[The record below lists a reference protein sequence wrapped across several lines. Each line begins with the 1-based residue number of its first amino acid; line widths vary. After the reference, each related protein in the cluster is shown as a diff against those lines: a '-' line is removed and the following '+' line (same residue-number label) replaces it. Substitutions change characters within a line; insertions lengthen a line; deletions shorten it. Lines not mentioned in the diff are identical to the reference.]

1 MEQPPNITPASPA
14 PFSTAAPAQVLDGQ
28 QDNTQIDIQKDPND
42 QTRKSPNQPKKVTSC
57 KYIKEEKIAIL
68 SVLLEVG
75 MELWEME
82 KSINK
87 PWRMLFWEQRVALPV
102 REKLK
107 SNARYA
113 ESGHDV
119 DLRFSG
125 SFGVEN
131 LRKWVRSQRT
141 QELER
146 VEGERQR
153 IPGSPPGRPL
163 SEVQQL
169 RARVFEEITAASLEK
184 DGEGVGEVPRAIGSG
199 DTQAVAAAAAAAA
212 AARSGTSSAGG
223 GGTQAGR
230 DPSPEPFAA
239 LFAPPGQ
246 NCGSSATVQAAAA
259 AAAAAASAAKAPAA
273 ISAPGLSTSVV
284 VAGGAGAADGD
295 PSTSAGSPFLSP
307 RNGNDS
313 TSLLRQRQPQQPQQ
327 PQPQPQTTLVR
338 SANRPLLPKPPAVAG
353 KDPAQAGG
361 ANGIDIGG
369 GSAFFAAGGTT
380 TSAAAAAGVSRP
392 RTASETTPEDF
403 RLGSGGAVRGYSTA
417 VAAAAAAAAAA
428 STTTTAPPTK
438 RKKVDHTDLVDRV
451 MAQISTLNLPSA
463 ATALLVQSLQAKI
476 GSPNF
481 IRGGGGAAAIA
492 AAGGEALGG
501 NGNLAQGERGARG
514 GALSLEERQLL
525 LEERLQASREAE
537 AAQALAERR
546 LKLMEE
552 MRAAGNDQVVTDE
565 VLQNQ
570 RRVVLGL

>member
-1 MEQPPNITPASPA
+1 MEQPPNITPASPS

-28 QDNTQIDIQKDPND
+28 QDNSQIDVQKDPNE
-42 QTRKSPNQPKKVTSC
+42 QTRKSPGQPKKVTSC

-113 ESGHDV
+113 EMGHDV

-153 IPGSPPGRPL
+153 MPGSPPGRPL

-184 DGEGVGEVPRAIGSG
+184 DGEGVGEGPTAVGSG
-199 DTQAVAAAAAAAA
+199 DTQAVAAAAVAAA
-212 AARSGTSSAGG
+212 AARSGTPSAGG
-223 GGTQAGR
+223 GATQAGR

-239 LFAPPGQ
+239 LFAPHGQ
-246 NCGSSATVQAAAA
+246 NGGSSATVQAAAA
-259 AAAAAASAAKAPAA
+259 AAAAAASAAKAPAT

-284 VAGGAGAADGD
+284 AAGGAGAADGA
-295 PSTSAGSPFLSP
+295 PSISAGSPFLSP
-307 RNGNDS
+307 QNGNDS
-313 TSLLRQRQPQQPQQ
+313 TSFLRQRRPQQPQQ
-327 PQPQPQTTLVR
+327 QPQPQTTSVR

-353 KDPAQAGG
+353 NDPAQAGG
-361 ANGIDIGG
+361 VNGIDAGG
-369 GSAFFAAGGTT
+369 GSALSAAGGTT
-380 TSAAAAAGVSRP
+380 TASAAAAGVSRP

-403 RLGSGGAVRGYSTA
+403 RLGSGGAVRGHSTA
-417 VAAAAAAAAAA
+417 MAAAAAAAAA
-428 STTTTAPPTK
+428 SATTTAPPTK
-438 RKKVDHTDLVDRV
+438 RKKVDHTDLVNRV
-451 MAQISTLNLPSA
+451 MAQISTLNLPLA

-481 IRGGGGAAAIA
+481 IRGGGGAAAIT

-501 NGNLAQGERGARG
+501 NGNLAQGERGVRG

-537 AAQALAERR
+537 SAQALAERR

-552 MRAAGNDQVVTDE
+552 MRAAGNDEVVTDE
-565 VLQNQ
+565 VLQKQ

>member
-28 QDNTQIDIQKDPND
+28 QDNGQIDVQKDPNE
-42 QTRKSPNQPKKVTSC
+42 QTRKGPGQPKKVTSC

-113 ESGHDV
+113 EMGHDV

-153 IPGSPPGRPL
+153 MPGSPPGRPL

-184 DGEGVGEVPRAIGSG
+184 DGEGVGEVPRAVGGG

-212 AARSGTSSAGG
+212 AARSGTPSAACGG
-223 GGTQAGR
+223 ATQAGR

-239 LFAPPGQ
+239 LFASPGQ
-246 NCGSSATVQAAAA
+246 NGGSSATVQAAAA

-273 ISAPGLSTSVV
+273 ISAPGGLSTSIV
-284 VAGGAGAADGD
+284 VAGGAGAADGA
-295 PSTSAGSPFLSP
+295 PSTSAGSPFMSP
-307 RNGNDS
+307 QNGNDS
-313 TSLLRQRQPQQPQQ
+313 ASLLRQRQPQQPQQ
-327 PQPQPQTTLVR
+327 QPQPQTTPVR

-353 KDPAQAGG
+353 NDPAQAGG
-361 ANGIDIGG
+361 ANGIDVGG
-369 GSAFFAAGGTT
+369 GGAFFAAGGTT
-380 TSAAAAAGVSRP
+380 IAAAAAGAAGVSRP

-417 VAAAAAAAAAA
+417 VAAAAAAAASA
-428 STTTTAPPTK
+428 TTTAPPTK
-438 RKKVDHTDLVDRV
+438 RKKVDHTDLVNRV
-451 MAQISTLNLPSA
+451 MAQISTLNLPLA

-476 GSPNF
+476 GSTNF
-481 IRGGGGAAAIA
+481 GRGGGGAAAIA
-492 AAGGEALGG
+492 AVGGEALGG
-501 NGNLAQGERGARG
+501 NGNLAPGERGARG

-537 AAQALAERR
+537 SAQALAERR

-552 MRAAGNDQVVTDE
+552 MRAAGNDQVVADE
-565 VLQNQ
+565 VL
-570 RRVVLGL
+570 

>member
-28 QDNTQIDIQKDPND
+28 RDNSQIDVQKDPNE
-42 QTRKSPNQPKKVTSC
+42 QTRKSPSQPKKVTSC

-113 ESGHDV
+113 EMGHDV

-153 IPGSPPGRPL
+153 MPGSPPGRPL

-184 DGEGVGEVPRAIGSG
+184 DGEGVGEVPRAVGSG
-199 DTQAVAAAAAAAA
+199 DTQAVAAAAAAA

-223 GGTQAGR
+223 GATQAGR
-230 DPSPEPFAA
+230 DPSPEPFGA

-246 NCGSSATVQAAAA
+246 NGGSSATVQAAAA

-284 VAGGAGAADGD
+284 VAGGAGAADGA

-307 RNGNDS
+307 QNGNDS
-313 TSLLRQRQPQQPQQ
+313 TTLLRQRQPQQPQQ
-327 PQPQPQTTLVR
+327 QQQPQTTPVR

-353 KDPAQAGG
+353 NDPAQAGG
-361 ANGIDIGG
+361 ANGIDLGG
-369 GSAFFAAGGTT
+369 GSAFSAAGGTT
-380 TSAAAAAGVSRP
+380 AAAAAAGVSRP

-417 VAAAAAAAAAA
+417 VAAAAAAAAASA
-428 STTTTAPPTK
+428 TTTAPPTK
-438 RKKVDHTDLVDRV
+438 RKKVDHTDLVNRV
-451 MAQISTLNLPSA
+451 MAQISTLNLPLA

-481 IRGGGGAAAIA
+481 IRGGGGGAAIA
-492 AAGGEALGG
+492 AAGVEALGG

-514 GALSLEERQLL
+514 GASSLEERQLL

-537 AAQALAERR
+537 SAQALAERR